1 MNRLD
6 IAISDVSYVLDSLIA
21 LRNIY
26 QVGRSCNTC
35 CNRECEYAPELGY
48 QVRWNCP
55 HWTEVTKK

>member
-26 QVGRSCNTC
+26 QAGRSCNTC
-35 CNRECEYAPELGY
+35 CNRECGYAPKLGY